1 LGVSRWW
8 VNGMPAGPLAA
19 LSLWKRQDNC
29 VKSFFLVLG
38 RFFHL
43 PLALVK
49 MLTSILSQLCLFLGL
64 TFH

>member
-1 LGVSRWW
+1 
-8 VNGMPAGPLAA
+8 MPAGPLAA